1 MKEYSPTYS
10 QRMAKSRLYKWLG
23 THEARVRLED
33 MTVSAISAA
42 AKAPQMNEWL
52 SKSSEFA
59 DWLYERDT
67 ISTKVHAYSEIALD
81 RLYNI
86 VSDET
91 SETGDIIKAAKLL
104 LELADAFPKK
114 GGSVVFADK
123 ALNEMSDDQVQ
134 KELEAYKAKLSIG
147 GAHGNS

>member
-1 MKEYSPTYS
+1 MKDFTPSYS
-10 QRMAKSRLYKWLG
+10 QRMAKSRLYKWLS

-42 AKAPQMNEWL
+42 AKAPLMNEWL
-52 SKSSEFA
+52 SKSQEFA

-67 ISTKVHAYSEIALD
+67 ITTKVHAYSEIALD

-86 VSDET
+86 VTDSDAQ
-91 SETGDIIKAAKLL
+91 TGDIIKAAKLI

-134 KELEAYKAKLSIG
+134 KELDAYRAKLAVG
-147 GAHGNS
+147 GTSGNS